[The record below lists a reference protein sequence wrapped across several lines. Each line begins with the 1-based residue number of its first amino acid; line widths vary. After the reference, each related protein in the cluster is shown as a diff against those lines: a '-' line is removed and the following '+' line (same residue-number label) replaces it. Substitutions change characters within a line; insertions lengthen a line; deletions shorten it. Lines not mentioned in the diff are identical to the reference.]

1 MKTLK
6 IVALMLCAVL
16 GGGAYAVEDTC
27 ATPLTAEQQADHWV
41 ACEGS
46 GTTKDKAIDNALK
59 RGVSMVYGQVMSAE
73 DKMQSSSSET
83 TVTTPVGEASVEV
96 TKESMASSMAKKTAG
111 FVREYKVISVV
122 PDGKDFLKA
131 HVHARIVNPRAGVDA
146 VILVAPPDATVELK
160 SDLVKVGPKSTV
172 AGREI
177 CKIAEKALCG
187 ALAGSKHFRVCTV
200 SDIAAA
206 AANNAL
212 TGKLVASG
220 MVPSSELLQAGQM
233 LTADFILTTHLEKIA
248 YSKKL
253 GQDKK
258 TKKFGQMHSIKV
270 TLGFQLTNVR
280 TGTTAGSD
288 TVTIALDNSEIK
300 EMLEADEDAD
310 LLRGV
315 FAALV
320 NPLRGWIKKYAK

>member
-1 MKTLK
+1 MKSLKFVTL
-6 IVALMLCAVL
+6 VSCMTLGVL
-16 GGGAYAVEDTC
+16 AYAIDDTC

-46 GTTKDKAIDNALK
+46 GTSKDKAIDNAIK
-59 RGVSMVYGQVMSAE
+59 RGISMVYGQVMTAE

-83 TVTTPVGEASVEV
+83 TVTTPAGEASVEV
-96 TKESMASSMAKKTAG
+96 TKESMSSAMAKKTAG

-131 HVHARIVNPRAGVDA
+131 HVHARIINPRAGVDG
-146 VILVAPPDATVELK
+146 VILVAPPDATIELK
-160 SDLVKVGPKSTV
+160 SDLIKVGPKTTIS
-172 AGREI
+172 GKEI

-200 SDIAAA
+200 SDIAAT

-212 TGKLVASG
+212 TSKLVVSG

-233 LTADFILTTHLEKIA
+233 LTADFILTTHLEKVA

-258 TKKFGQMHSIKV
+258 TKKFGQMHSMKV

-288 TVTIALDNSEIK
+288 TVTISLDNSEIK

-320 NPLRGWIKKYAK
+320 NPLRGWIKKNAK

>member
-1 MKTLK
+1 MKITGILSSA
-6 IVALMLCAVL
+6 ISVMLV
-16 GGGAYAVEDTC
+16 GGVFAMEDKC
-27 ATPLTAEQQADHWV
+27 ETPLPAELLADHWV

-46 GTTKDKAIDNALK
+46 GTSKDKAIDNALK
-59 RGVSMVYGQVMSAE
+59 RGVSMVYGQIMSAE
-73 DKMQSSSSET
+73 DKMQSASSET
-83 TVTTPVGEASVEV
+83 AVKTPVGEASVEM
-96 TKESMASSMAKKTAG
+96 TSESMASSMEKKTAG

-122 PDGKDFLKA
+122 PDGVGFLKA
-131 HVHARIVNPRAGVDA
+131 HVHARIINPRTGVDG
-146 VILVAPPDATVELK
+146 VILVAPPEATIELK
-160 SDLVKVGPKSTV
+160 SDLIKVGPNSTV
-172 AGREI
+172 SGREI

-187 ALAGSKHFRVCTV
+187 ALSGSKHFRVCTV
-200 SDIAAA
+200 SDIAAT
-206 AANNAL
+206 AANNEM

-258 TKKFGQMHSIKV
+258 TKKFGQMQSMKV

-288 TVTIALDNSEIK
+288 TVTISLDNSEIK

>member
-1 MKTLK
+1 MKNRFVLMFLASAFV
-6 IVALMLCAVL
+6 VAS
-16 GGGAYAVEDTC
+16 YAIDDTC
-27 ATPLTAEQQADHWV
+27 ATPLTVEQQTDHWV
-41 ACEGS
+41 VCEGS
-46 GTTKDKAIDNALK
+46 GTTKDKAIDDALK
-59 RGVSMVYGQVMSAE
+59 RGVSMVYGQIMSAE
-73 DKMQSSSSET
+73 DKMQTSSAET
-83 TVTTPVGEASVEV
+83 TVTTPMGEASVEV

-131 HVHARIVNPRAGVDA
+131 HVHARIVNPRSGLDG

-160 SDLVKVGPKSTV
+160 SNLIKVGPKTTV
-172 AGREI
+172 SGKEI

-200 SDIAAA
+200 SDIAAT
-206 AANNAL
+206 AANNDL
-212 TGKLVASG
+212 TGKLVATG

-233 LTADFILTTHLEKIA
+233 LTADFILTTQLEKIA

-253 GQDKK
+253 GQDKA
-258 TKKFGQMHSIKV
+258 TKKFGQIQSIKV
-270 TLGFQLTNVR
+270 TLSFQLTNVR
-280 TGTTAGSD
+280 TGTTAGND
-288 TVTIALDNSEIK
+288 TVTISLDNSEIK
-300 EMLEADEDAD
+300 ELLEADEDAD

-320 NPLRGWIKKYAK
+320 NPLRGWIKKNAR